1 MNLGVVVLNPQG
13 VRKSFAE
20 SETLLVLMDPALC
33 LWMRLLP
40 LIIHSAAE
48 SAMITFPMLDVF
60 WKVENNV

>member
-20 SETLLVLMDPALC
+20 SETLLVLTDPGLC